1 MFSLG
6 PFNFHFGTPKPNEEA
21 LGFIVCWEY
30 IIHDSPRVKTL
41 EGFKLV
47 YQLKDNHGLK
57 LKLQGKSKHGN
68 PVDFTNEQIEA
79 TSSDPAVIV
88 VTEDEGFIRVEPIG
102 VIGVAQVQVAV
113 PSILIDGTPLS
124 GMFDVE
130 IVAGDAATIA
140 FAPIETF
147 ETGETDPVPV
157 DPNVPV

>member
-1 MFSLG
+1 MFDVVLKFGISVSRKEECDTLHIVAFSEYELPDSL
-6 PFNFHFGTPKPNEEA
+6 
-21 LGFIVCWEY
+21 
-30 IIHDSPRVKTL
+30 RVNHL

-47 YQLKDNHGLK
+47 YQLKDNRGLK

-79 TSSDPAVIV
+79 TSSDPAVLT
-88 VTEDEGFIRVEPIG
+88 VTEDEGFIRVEPVG
-102 VIGVAQVQVAV
+102 PIGVAQVQVTV
-113 PSILIDGTPLS
+113 PGVLINDTPLS

-147 ETGETDPVPV
+147 ETGEPEPEPEPEV
-157 DPNVPV
+157 